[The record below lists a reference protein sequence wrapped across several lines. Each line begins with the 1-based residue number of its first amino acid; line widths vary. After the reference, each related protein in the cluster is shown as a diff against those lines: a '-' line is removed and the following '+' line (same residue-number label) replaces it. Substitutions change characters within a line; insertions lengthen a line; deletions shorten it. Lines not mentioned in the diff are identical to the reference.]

1 MVIIGQLESKW
12 CFTFLCQLLLLFF
25 LEGFWENNSAHCS
38 KKHLIAE
45 YINVYD
51 RVSFASWGKGLC

>member
-51 RVSFASWGKGLC
+51 RVSFAS